1 MKRKNLDTKA
11 VKVVCLAEMIILV
24 VLLAYNA
31 IFNMRLIIAI
41 PTGGLIAYLLGT
53 LFSVL
58 GLYSIVEQMNR
69 IEDQRESEQP
79 W

>member
-1 MKRKNLDTKA
+1 MDTKA
-11 VKVVCLAEMIILV
+11 VKAVSLVAMVILV
-24 VLLAYNA
+24 GLLAYNA
-31 IFNMRLIIAI
+31 IFNMRLIMAI

-58 GLYSIVEQMNR
+58 GLYSIVEKMNS
-69 IEDQRESEQP
+69 IEEMREREQP

>member
-1 MKRKNLDTKA
+1 MKMRNMDTKV
-11 VKVVCLAEMIILV
+11 VKVVSLAAMLIILIIM
-24 VLLAYNA
+24 AYNA
-31 IFNMRLIIAI
+31 IFNMRLIMAI